1 MAFNFVPSRSRS
13 WALVS
18 ALGTASTGTAF
29 ERNIEPLATAPF
41 PTAEYGDWIV
51 TAFKAGKPLIVDDM
65 VTDVRFDESQRAA
78 HLGLGIQAE
87 AALPLLSNGNL
98 VAMLVVHSA
107 APRAWSERDPNVT
120 RGCRAYLGRGEA
132 SASQHLARRQA
143 GRGVQGV
150 TTLRIEVYGSIPR
163 PRIGAM
169 VAACELGDAGSCSL
183 AERGR
188 KGSAVLQ
195 VADVRFSPT

>member
-1 MAFNFVPSRSRS
+1 M
-13 WALVS
+13 S

-41 PTAEYGDWIV
+41 ATAEYGDWIV

-107 APRAWSERDPNVT
+107 APRAWSTRDLNRLRAVAERT
-120 RGCRAYLGRGEA
+120 WAA
-132 SASQHLARRQA
+132 A
-143 GRGVQGV
+143 GRAHLN
-150 TTLRIEVYGSIPR
+150 TSRDAKLD
-163 PRIGAM
+163 
-169 VAACELGDAGSCSL
+169 AACRE
-183 AERGR
+183 
-188 KGSAVLQ
+188 
-195 VADVRFSPT
+195 

>member
-1 MAFNFVPSRSRS
+1 VRWGFSAGWFHAVDAALLVPLANRQSRSDRSSPLYRGTGACEQAKALENGVAFNFVLSRSRS

-41 PTAEYGDWIV
+41 ATAEYGDWIV

-107 APRAWSERDPNVT
+107 APRAWSKRDLNRLRAVAERT
-120 RGCRAYLGRGEA
+120 WAA
-132 SASQHLARRQA
+132 A
-143 GRGVQGV
+143 GRAHLN
-150 TTLRIEVYGSIPR
+150 TSRDAKLD
-163 PRIGAM
+163 
-169 VAACELGDAGSCSL
+169 AAFRE
-183 AERGR
+183 
-188 KGSAVLQ
+188 
-195 VADVRFSPT
+195 